1 MDEFLRISDL
11 FLDYIFTYTQQ
22 LSFANSVSC
31 NYNQLLYYNKN
42 RDPDNNGG
50 DSSGRKSKTSSSS
63 SSIQMMANERRQRVA
78 R

>member
-1 MDEFLRISDL
+1 MTAILRISDL
-11 FLDYIFTYTQQ
+11 FLDYIFTYTRQ
-22 LSFANSVSC
+22 LSFANIVTS

-50 DSSGRKSKTSSSS
+50 DSSGRKNKISSS